1 MLFLVMILTIS
12 VNAQLNDK
20 TSQEIKN
27 SLADTLFGKE
37 KKCPQTV
44 KQEKN
49 STTTSVKFDKLI
61 IKGNL
66 TNVNEQF
73 KNLQVILQAEVHS
86 TNLMKR
92 TGYRQCKS
100 NKMLKNGK
108 GKVCKSLFMKY
119 LRKQPNWNIKLET
132 KVLGNSLCLKDLS
145 KLTEKE
151 KTKLAQDLMSDT
163 SNVKQDTLEQILAEF

>member
-1 MLFLVMILTIS
+1 MLFLMLILALS

-20 TSQEIKN
+20 TNQEIKK

-49 STTTSVKFDKLI
+49 TTTASVQFDKLI
-61 IKGNL
+61 INGNL
-66 TNVNEQF
+66 TNINEHF
-73 KNLQVILQAEVHS
+73 KNLRVILQAEAHN
-86 TNLMKR
+86 TALMKR
-92 TGYRQCKS
+92 TGYRQCNS
-100 NKMLKNGK
+100 NKMMKNGK

-119 LRKQPNWNIKLET
+119 LRQQPNWNIKVET

-145 KLTEKE
+145 KLTEQE